1 MAGELIADA
10 LNSPR
15 APTSSALRV
24 AERRRSLIESGAR
37 LISARGFHSVSI
49 EEICAE
55 AGITGPGLYRH
66 FRDKQDLLAHIVGG
80 VVLELL
86 SGARK
91 AVAIGGAPE
100 DQLRHLVDGHLG
112 VVFSEAESLALS
124 VYFQDQRSM
133 RPEDR
138 RVLRRQ
144 MRLYVE
150 EWVGVI
156 VQVRPEWVAESA
168 RTAAHA
174 VIWMLNSRS
183 IQQSLTTEAS
193 REVLQGMAMHAV
205 LSAP

>member
-1 MAGELIADA
+1 
-10 LNSPR
+10 
-15 APTSSALRV
+15 
-24 AERRRSLIESGAR
+24 
-37 LISARGFHSVSI
+37 
-49 EEICAE
+49 
-55 AGITGPGLYRH
+55 LYRH

-86 SGARK
+86 SGARN
-91 AVAIGGAPE
+91 AVTSGGAPE
-100 DQLRHLVDGHLG
+100 DQLRKLVNGHLDI
-112 VVFSEAESLALS
+112 VFSEAESLALS

-150 EWVGVI
+150 EWVSVI
-156 VQVRPEWVAESA
+156 VQVRHEWAAETA

-183 IQQSLTTEAS
+183 IQQSLTTQAS
-193 REVLQGMAMHAV
+193 REVLKGMAIRAV
-205 LSAP
+205 LPTP